1 MEKQSRPWSRFFRRY
16 KRVILGTTTFVLFV
30 LAWEAVGRTKL
41 IPPIFI
47 SRPSIILQVM
57 VRELIRGKLLFHMTT
72 SLLELIW
79 GYLISIVIG
88 VPLGLL
94 MGRYRKIEFSLDPFT
109 MLLYSTPI
117 IALYPLIIIWA
128 GIGKTSIVIITFLF
142 AVFPIIVNTFTGVQ
156 SVDPSLIRA
165 ARSFGAREGQIFY
178 KIVLPAAIPI
188 VIAGLRLGL
197 GRALIGVVIGEMFG
211 GTAGLGYLIAY
222 SGAFFKTANLFASLL
237 IVVLMGIVFTQ
248 ALKKVE
254 ETVSRHRYGGG

>member
-1 MEKQSRPWSRFFRRY
+1 MGKWFRRY
-16 KRVILGTTTFVLFV
+16 KRAILGTTTFLVFV
-30 LAWEAVGRTKL
+30 LIWEAVGHAKL

-47 SRPSIILQVM
+47 SRPSIIGQVLI
-57 VRELIRGKLLFHMTT
+57 RELVQGKLIFHMWT
-72 SLLELIW
+72 SLIELTW
-79 GYLISIVIG
+79 GYLLAIVIG
-88 VPLGLL
+88 IPLGLL
-94 MGRYRKIEFSLDPFT
+94 MGRYRKFEFSLDPFT

-128 GIGKTSIVIITFLF
+128 GIGKTSIVIITLLF

-165 ARSFGAREGQIFY
+165 ARSFGAKEGQIFY
-178 KIVLPAAIPI
+178 KIVLPASIPI

-254 ETVSRHRYGGG
+254 ENVARHRHGGA

>member
-30 LAWEAVGRTKL
+30 LVWEAVGRTKL

-94 MGRYRKIEFSLDPFT
+94 MGRYR
-109 MLLYSTPI
+109 
-117 IALYPLIIIWA
+117 
-128 GIGKTSIVIITFLF
+128 
-142 AVFPIIVNTFTGVQ
+142 
-156 SVDPSLIRA
+156 
-165 ARSFGAREGQIFY
+165 
-178 KIVLPAAIPI
+178 
-188 VIAGLRLGL
+188 
-197 GRALIGVVIGEMFG
+197 
-211 GTAGLGYLIAY
+211 
-222 SGAFFKTANLFASLL
+222 
-237 IVVLMGIVFTQ
+237 
-248 ALKKVE
+248 
-254 ETVSRHRYGGG
+254 

>member
-1 MEKQSRPWSRFFRRY
+1 
-16 KRVILGTTTFVLFV
+16 VILGTTTFVLFV

-72 SLLELIW
+72 SLLELTG

-128 GIGKTSIVIITFLF
+128 GIGKTSIVIITLLF

>member
-1 MEKQSRPWSRFFRRY
+1 MKGKSHPLSKWFRHY
-16 KRVILGTTTFVLFV
+16 KRVILGATTFVLFV
-30 LAWEAVGRTKL
+30 LVWEGVGQSKL

-47 SRPSIILQVM
+47 SRPSIIFQVM
-57 VRELIRGKLLFHMTT
+57 VRELIHGKLLFHMTT
-72 SLLELIW
+72 SLLELTW
-79 GYLISIVIG
+79 GYLISIAIG

-128 GIGKTSIVIITFLF
+128 GIGKTSIVVITFLF

-156 SVDPSLIRA
+156 SVDPSLVRA

-254 ETVSRHRYGGG
+254 ENVARYRHGGT

>member
-1 MEKQSRPWSRFFRRY
+1 MEGESHLVAKWFRRY
-16 KRVILGTTTFVLFV
+16 KRVILGTTTFVVFV
-30 LAWEAVGRTKL
+30 LVWEALGHSKL

-47 SRPSIILQVM
+47 SRPTIIAQVM
-57 VRELIRGKLLFHMTT
+57 YRELVRGKMLFHMWT
-72 SLLELIW
+72 SLIELTW
-79 GYLISIVIG
+79 GYLLATVIG

-94 MGRYRKIEFSLDPFT
+94 MGRYRRIEFSLDPFT

-128 GIGKTSIVIITFLF
+128 GIGKTSIVTITLLL

-156 SVDPSLIRA
+156 SVDPILIRA

-178 KIVLPAAIPI
+178 KIMLPAAIPI
-188 VIAGLRLGL
+188 LIAGLRLGL

-237 IVVLMGIVFTQ
+237 IVVLMGIIFSQ
-248 ALKKVE
+248 ALKKIE
-254 ETVSRHRYGGG
+254 ERVARHRFGG

>member
-1 MEKQSRPWSRFFRRY
+1 MKWESHLVAKWFRRY
-16 KRVILGTTTFVLFV
+16 KRVILGTTTFVVFV
-30 LAWEAVGRTKL
+30 LVWEALGHSKL

-47 SRPSIILQVM
+47 SRPTIIAQVM
-57 VRELIRGKLLFHMTT
+57 YRELVRGKMLFHMWT
-72 SLLELIW
+72 SLIELTW
-79 GYLISIVIG
+79 GYLLAIVIG

-94 MGRYRKIEFSLDPFT
+94 MGRYRRIEFSLDPFT

-128 GIGKTSIVIITFLF
+128 GIGKTSIVTITLLL

-156 SVDPSLIRA
+156 SVDPILIRA

-178 KIVLPAAIPI
+178 KIMLPAAIPI
-188 VIAGLRLGL
+188 LIAGLRLGL

-237 IVVLMGIVFTQ
+237 IVVLMGIIFSQ
-248 ALKKVE
+248 ALKKIE
-254 ETVSRHRYGGG
+254 ERVARHRFGS

>member
-1 MEKQSRPWSRFFRRY
+1 
-16 KRVILGTTTFVLFV
+16 
-30 LAWEAVGRTKL
+30 VGRTKL

-57 VRELIRGKLLFHMTT
+57 VRELIHGKLLFHMTT
-72 SLLELIW
+72 SLLELTW

-156 SVDPSLIRA
+156 SVDPILVRA
-165 ARSFGAREGQIFY
+165 ARSFGAREEQIFY
-178 KIVLPAAIPI
+178 KIVFPAAIPI
-188 VIAGLRLGL
+188 VIAGFRLGL

-254 ETVSRHRYGGG
+254 ENVARHRHGGA